1 LSFCFDASNVKGIL
15 WAECRI
21 TIFTI
26 NKGYND
32 CKGNL
37 EVDMEEY
44 PDGLRKKVYGDLKRV
59 EDDIAMS
66 VYESRRRKIRRV

>member
-1 LSFCFDASNVKGIL
+1 
-15 WAECRI
+15 
-21 TIFTI
+21 
-26 NKGYND
+26 
-32 CKGNL
+32 
-37 EVDMEEY
+37 MEEY